1 MIVNRVENIDE
12 DLLGRVVSTEEEA
25 YNLYNNY
32 ATRVGFSVRK
42 GQKRYN
48 TKKVLRQFSYLCSK
62 EGFRLDS
69 DPSELSKV
77 SKLET
82 RTGCKASIRFAFQ
95 DEDDT
100 WKVSYFV
107 PEHNHELAKPEER
120 QFLRSNRKVS
130 DSNLGVIKTMVG
142 AGIRTTNTYSYLA
155 EEVGGSQN
163 VGFTK
168 RDCYNVVNK
177 EKMAMIEA
185 GDAQSLM
192 NLFKRKQAED
202 PMFFYTVQ
210 VDQENRMT
218 NFFWRDGRS
227 RIDYDCFGDVVVF
240 DTTYRTNRY
249 NMICAPFVGV
259 NHHWKNVLFG
269 CAFLLDEKTDSFIW
283 LFETFLESMGGQ
295 KPKTIF
301 TDQCQAMANGI
312 QNVFP
317 GVCHRLCS
325 WHISQNAARN
335 LGSHY
340 GNQEFNHMFN
350 KCLQGYCETELEF
363 QSIWDDLLAKFNLT
377 GNPWLMTLYNL
388 RAKWCPLFSRHIFTA
403 RIKSSQRSEST
414 NNVFHQMSTK
424 TMSLT
429 QFVHHYDKQAE
440 KMRSSE
446 LEESFRCN
454 QGLPSRIAKSSGIL
468 NHAATVYTRKIFKL
482 FEKEFVD
489 SLAVMMHEVGSDGT
503 IHSFELNEEGHSRVY
518 LVQLNSFNHT
528 ISCSCKMFESMGLLC
543 RHALRVLNVKCWSQI
558 PKQYI
563 LKRWTKDAKKELEA
577 NEHGELLRVNGK
589 SSVTLR
595 RNALM
600 RTTYDVLS
608 KAAETK
614 ATTRIAVKKLREMEE
629 LIEKEMIKS
638 KGEVNQKTSDNVV
651 DCNASGC
658 TFDETPVLNPPCVRP
673 KGISN
678 ARLKSAMEKRRKRT
692 SKDTVS
698 SSMKVPCLVLL
709 FTISYY

>member
-1 MIVNRVENIDE
+1 MLWLVFIDVESDEENVREKDPMIVNRIENIDE

-32 ATRVGFSVRK
+32 ATRVGFSVRR

-48 TKKVLRQFSYLCSK
+48 TK
-62 EGFRLDS
+62 
-69 DPSELSKV
+69 KV

-82 RTGCKASIRFAFQ
+82 RTGCEASIRFAFQ

-100 WKVSYFV
+100 WKVSHFV

-240 DTTYRTNRY
+240 DTTYRTNRQWQ
-249 NMICAPFVGV
+249 MAF
-259 NHHWKNVLFG
+259 KTFFLG
-269 CAFLLDEKTDSFIW
+269 CVIVYARGTYLRMLQEIW
-283 LFETFLESMGGQ
+283 EVI
-295 KPKTIF
+295 TI
-301 TDQCQAMANGI
+301 
-312 QNVFP
+312 P
-317 GVCHRLCS
+317 
-325 WHISQNAARN
+325 
-335 LGSHY
+335 
-340 GNQEFNHMFN
+340 E
-350 KCLQGYCETELEF
+350 
-363 QSIWDDLLAKFNLT
+363 
-377 GNPWLMTLYNL
+377 
-388 RAKWCPLFSRHIFTA
+388 
-403 RIKSSQRSEST
+403 
-414 NNVFHQMSTK
+414 
-424 TMSLT
+424 
-429 QFVHHYDKQAE
+429 
-440 KMRSSE
+440 
-446 LEESFRCN
+446 
-454 QGLPSRIAKSSGIL
+454 
-468 NHAATVYTRKIFKL
+468 
-482 FEKEFVD
+482 
-489 SLAVMMHEVGSDGT
+489 
-503 IHSFELNEEGHSRVY
+503 
-518 LVQLNSFNHT
+518 
-528 ISCSCKMFESMGLLC
+528 
-543 RHALRVLNVKCWSQI
+543 
-558 PKQYI
+558 QYI

-577 NEHGELLRVNGK
+577 NEHGELLQVNGK

-608 KAAETK
+608 KAAETE
-614 ATTRIAVKKLREMEE
+614 ATTRIAMEKLREMEE
-629 LIEKEMIKS
+629 LIEKEMITS
-638 KGEVNQKTSDNVV
+638 KGEVNKKTSDNVV

-698 SSMKVPCLVLL
+698 SRKTKQSSKIGRPYSSAHTPLSSNFLNPVSVPMSTNISNHVYPTMRLLPTEGHANLPQPNLSFTSMLQSTNFMALL
-709 FTISYY
+709 NKMQESFTLGNRYLF